1 MAELSGLGGSAA
13 TQQVL
18 PAACLEHRGRV
29 TCQAEPRLPTAKASS
44 NCGPAGNSAQ
54 VILVPEQL
62 SSVPLLLQ
70 DHQVDGGLLVAN
82 AQLLK

>member
-1 MAELSGLGGSAA
+1 
-13 TQQVL
+13 
-18 PAACLEHRGRV
+18 
-29 TCQAEPRLPTAKASS
+29 
-44 NCGPAGNSAQ
+44 

-62 SSVPLLLQ
+62 FSVPLLP